1 MSPDNGSSRSRRGVW
16 SHWVP
21 LAVTLTVATV
31 GVAAWVWS
39 QRKDEDEDEHEAG
52 LDYDAEYSGEHKKE
66 ASKDLT
72 PSDQPPRPDEQ
83 THGVESMEDDAL
95 ATGWSSRVLR
105 RTPSPQQFFDSTGKT
120 VAAGVAAAGAV
131 MGKAL
136 ASIREE
142 DKYEQGNPW
151 SEEAD
156 ARDERAP
163 PASAPATAPAT
174 APAPASASPSAV
186 GGGKKRK
193 TVAIVVSADSQG
205 SYGDED
211 GFHEHAV
218 STPPELRE
226 CLHANWDNQSI
237 LTHIPRHTDFSK
249 IKLFVL
255 IYAPGVKDTPTDT
268 ATSNL
273 PPPSLSSSFSN
284 IGHDQVTPGEEPK
297 NPLYVQQTKPRNTC
311 SLIARSSFSPAFNA
325 VYSEALGL
333 VEKETMVLPFTTHN
347 GHVHILRHLQPEVIY
362 LQESLSGDDGSIITS
377 LQTWLRHDV
386 ILVVG
391 ADGGSGG
398 LADSESEA
406 ERAGKT
412 EVWWQRPERV
422 GRGRGIIVVD
432 GMRVN
437 DDWARRVQG
446 QE

>member
-1 MSPDNGSSRSRRGVW
+1 M
-16 SHWVP
+16 P

-39 QRKDEDEDEHEAG
+39 QRKDEDEENEHMSG
-52 LDYDAEYSGEHKKE
+52 LDYEVEYGGEHQTETSRDIKPPEK
-66 ASKDLT
+66 
-72 PSDQPPRPDEQ
+72 PPRPDDQSYGIEPLE
-83 THGVESMEDDAL
+83 GEAL
-95 ATGWSSRVLR
+95 ATGWGSRMSGALR

-120 VAAGVAAAGAV
+120 VAAGVAAAGAA

-142 DKYEQGNPW
+142 DKSPYEQGNPW

-156 ARDERAP
+156 AKQERAP
-163 PASAPATAPAT
+163 PA
-174 APAPASASPSAV
+174 PASPPVISS
-186 GGGKKRK
+186 GKKRK

-205 SYGDED
+205 IFGDDD
-211 GFHEHAV
+211 GFHEHA
-218 STPPELRE
+218 
-226 CLHANWDNQSI
+226 SI

-249 IKLFVL
+249 IKLCVL
-255 IYAPGVKDTPTDT
+255 IYAPGLKDTTDVT
-268 ATSNL
+268 TSNL

-284 IGHDQVTPGEEPK
+284 IGHDQVTPGEESK
-297 NPLYVQQTKPRNTC
+297 NPL
-311 SLIARSSFSPAFNA
+311 SSSNSAFNSI
-325 VYSEALGL
+325 YSEALRL
-333 VEKETMVLPFTTHN
+333 VEDETKVLPFTTPN
-347 GHVHILRHLQPEVIY
+347 GHVYMLHDVQPDIIY
-362 LQESLSGDDGSIITS
+362 LQESLSGEDGGIITS
-377 LQTWLRHDV
+377 LQNWFRHDV

-412 EVWWQRPERV
+412 ELWWQRSERV
-422 GRGRGIIVVD
+422 GRGRGVVVVD

-437 DDWARRVQG
+437 DDWARRVEG